1 MDSCLIDYRE
11 IGLSQEE
18 ILREIGY
25 RDTLPDDA
33 VLELISSLLTR
44 VEKEVRPR
52 YLYFVADGDIDGIAI
67 NIRNQRFETG
77 PVITRL
83 LDKSSAFAVFV
94 ATAGNEFE
102 QIIQECKTRGDIL
115 ENYILDVM
123 GTAIVEK
130 AGDYLEMMLEKELS
144 EMLHTNRFSPGYCNW
159 HLTEQ
164 RKIFGML
171 GNQPCGVVL
180 SDVCLMTPIKSI
192 SGIIGIGKDV
202 ETRKYACQ
210 YCELE
215 FCFKRKKP

>member
-1 MDSCLIDYRE
+1 MDDCLIDYHE

-25 RDTLPDDA
+25 RDTLPDHSVLEIISRLLA
-33 VLELISSLLTR
+33 VL
-44 VEKEVRPR
+44 EKEVRPR
-52 YLYFVADGDIDGIAI
+52 YLYFVSEGKIDGMSVHIL
-67 NIRNQRFETG
+67 NQQFETG

-83 LDKSSAFAVFV
+83 LDRSSSFAVFV

-102 QIIQECKTRGDIL
+102 QIMQERKITGDML
-115 ENYILDVM
+115 ENYILDIM

-130 AGDYLEMMLEKELS
+130 AGDYIEMMLEKELS

-164 RKIFGML
+164 RKIFGLL

-180 SDVCLMTPIKSI
+180 SEVCLMTPIKSI
-192 SGIIGIGKDV
+192 SGIIGIGKEV
-202 ETRKYACQ
+202 EPRKYACL

-215 FCFKRKKP
+215 SCFKRKK

>member
-1 MDSCLIDYRE
+1 MDDCLIAYHE

-25 RDTLPDDA
+25 RDTLPDHS
-33 VLELISSLLTR
+33 VLEIISSLLIR
-44 VEKEVRPR
+44 LEKEVRPR
-52 YLYFVADGDIDGIAI
+52 YLYFISEGEIDGMSVH
-67 NIRNQRFETG
+67 IRNQQFETG

-83 LDKSSAFAVFV
+83 LDRSSSFAVFV

-102 QIIQECKTRGDIL
+102 QIMQECKTRGDML

-123 GTAIVEK
+123 GTAIAEK
-130 AGDYLEMMLEKELS
+130 AGDYIERMLEKEIL

-164 RKIFGML
+164 RKIFGLL
-171 GNQPCGVVL
+171 GHQPCGVAL
-180 SDVCLMTPIKSI
+180 SEVCLMRPIKSI
-192 SGIIGIGKDV
+192 SGIIGIGKEV

-215 FCFKRKKP
+215 SCFKRKK

>member
-1 MDSCLIDYRE
+1 MDDCLIDYSE

-25 RDTLPDDA
+25 RDTLPDA
-33 VLELISSLLTR
+33 SVLEIITCLLAR
-44 VEKEVRPR
+44 LAKEVRPR
-52 YLYFVADGDIDGIAI
+52 YLYFVSEGEI
-67 NIRNQRFETG
+67 NGTSVHIQNQQFETG

-83 LDKSSAFAVFV
+83 LDKSSSFAVFV

-102 QIIQECKTRGDIL
+102 QIMQESKTKGDML

-130 AGDYLEMMLEKELS
+130 AGDYIERMLEKELL

-164 RKIFGML
+164 RKIFGLL
-171 GNQPCGVVL
+171 GNQPCGVAL
-180 SDVCLMTPIKSI
+180 SDVCLMSPIKSI

-202 ETRKYACQ
+202 EPRQYACR

-215 FCFKRKKP
+215 SCFKRKK